1 RKLEQLDGRVNGVR
15 HVLHPSAARAGT
27 RQGAPSNH
35 VRVEDAAQLVATHPV
50 AVGAP
55 MIELDACAVLAL
67 GNEITNVTLSPTNYR
82 SSAFPVSFTRVSEG
96 LGGVTRPQRRPV
108 HSLALSSRSI

>member
-1 RKLEQLDGRVNGVR
+1 MCFILPPLEQERVKER
-15 HVLHPSAARAGT
+15 LPTMSESKMPRSSSRT
-27 RQGAPSNH
+27 R
-35 VRVEDAAQLVATHPV
+35 PV